1 MDRSNASNETLFQ
14 GLLKAN
20 ALVLGNIALSLSL
33 QLIVLVIKKQP
44 STERYLANIFLS
56 VFL

>member
-1 MDRSNASNETLFQ
+1 MDRSSASNETLFQ